1 MILYIKANAERILL
15 KRSIVSTL
23 SIFSILSSCQH
34 GDIIMERKHQNMSQA
49 LDINATLLLSGGEI
63 PHDDN

>member
-1 MILYIKANAERILL
+1 M
-15 KRSIVSTL
+15 RSIVSTL